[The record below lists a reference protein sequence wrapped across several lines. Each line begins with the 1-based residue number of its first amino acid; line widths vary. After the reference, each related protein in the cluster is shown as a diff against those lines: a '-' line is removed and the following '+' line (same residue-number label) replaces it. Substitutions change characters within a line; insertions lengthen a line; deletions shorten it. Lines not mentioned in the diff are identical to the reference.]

1 MTDFCDLLASHDK
14 LAGGHE
20 RALEMTVG
28 REVDRRFTTRA
39 MMLKQY
45 ADSNSVRCL
54 DTIHHRTIRNRKHGF
69 TIIAPEVDPRM
80 CLIPE
85 AALNTHE

>member
-1 MTDFCDLLASHDK
+1 
-14 LAGGHE
+14 
-20 RALEMTVG
+20 
-28 REVDRRFTTRA
+28 